1 MKKRTCKRLL
11 AGFLA
16 AALLG
21 LTACTGAP
29 PAADPQPQEA
39 AEIPSEEAAE
49 ELTAEQETE
58 ESTMEEQKETKKVQ
72 QEKEETT
79 QNSTASAL
87 AIILNSKPFAL
98 TKTQYE
104 VVSEDFSAESDGK
117 AIVGT
122 VFTPD
127 DGQELHPVVI
137 LSHGFANIGT
147 WLNYKAQ
154 SLAASGFVALT
165 FDFRGG
171 SSMSRSEG
179 ETTDMTIGTETA
191 DLMAVIDAVKQLPGV
206 DTQKIFLLGES
217 YGGLVSARTAAQR
230 DDIAGLI
237 LCYPALHSSDAA
249 HAAFASYDS
258 IPETMAVGSVV
269 TGRAM
274 WQELWDMDI
283 YADIAPYTGPV
294 LILHGTA
301 DTDVNYAYSVRAYR
315 AYEDAQLVLIEGGT
329 HCFLDKD
336 DEKTVF
342 YTIYQFLA
350 RQCDLPIDR

>member
-1 MKKRTCKRLL
+1 MKKHIHKKLL
-11 AGFLA
+11 AVFLA
-16 AALLG
+16 TTLLG
-21 LTACTGAP
+21 LTACAGTESASKP
-29 PAADPQPQEA
+29 QTQETADESAEDAAKETVTEQETEETNMENQNGTK
-39 AEIPSEEAAE
+39 EIQ
-49 ELTAEQETE
+49 QETE
-58 ESTMEEQKETKKVQ
+58 ESTQD
-72 QEKEETT
+72 
-79 QNSTASAL
+79 STASAL
-87 AIILNSKPFAL
+87 SIILNSKPFAL

-104 VVSEDFSAESDGK
+104 VLSEDFRTESDGK

-137 LSHGFANIGT
+137 LSHGFSNIGS

-154 SLAASGFVALT
+154 SLAASGFVTLT

-171 SSMSRSEG
+171 SPMSRSEG
-179 ETTDMTIGTETA
+179 ETQDMTIGTETA

-237 LCYPALHSSDAA
+237 LCYPALHSADCA
-249 HAAFASYDS
+249 HALFASYDS
-258 IPETMAVGSVV
+258 IPETLTVGTVV

-274 WQELWDMDI
+274 WQELWNMDI
-283 YADIAPYTGPV
+283 FADIAPYTGPV
-294 LILHGTA
+294 ILLHGTA
-301 DTDVNYAYSVRAYR
+301 DTDVNYEYSIRAYR
-315 AYEDAQLVLIEGGT
+315 AYENAQLVLIEGGT

-350 RQCDLPIDR
+350 RQCDLPVNR

>member
-1 MKKRTCKRLL
+1 MKKRRLKKLL
-11 AGFLA
+11 AVFFA
-16 AALLG
+16 ATLLG
-21 LTACTGAP
+21 LTACANSK
-29 PAADPQPQEA
+29 AVAEPQGQETAEKA
-39 AEIPSEEAAE
+39 AEKAA
-49 ELTAEQETE
+49 AEQEAEDT
-58 ESTMEEQKETKKVQ
+58 TMENEHTENNATD
-72 QEKEETT
+72 
-79 QNSTASAL
+79 AL
-87 AIILNSKPFAL
+87 TLILNSKPFAL

-104 VVSEDFSAESDGK
+104 VLSEDFCTESDGK
-117 AIVGT
+117 AIIGT

-127 DGQELHPVVI
+127 DKQDLHTVVI
-137 LSHGFANIGT
+137 LSHGFANIGS

-154 SLAASGFVALT
+154 ALAASGFMSLT

-171 SSMSRSEG
+171 SPLSRSEG
-179 ETTDMTIGTETA
+179 ATQDMTIGTETA

-217 YGGLVSARTAAQR
+217 YGGLVSARTAVQR

-237 LCYPALHSSDAA
+237 LCYPALHSADAA
-249 HAAFASYDS
+249 HATFTSYDS
-258 IPETMAVGSVV
+258 IPETLTVGSVV

-274 WQELWDMDI
+274 WQELWNMDI

-301 DTDVNYAYSVRAYR
+301 DTDVNYEYSVRAYR
-315 AYEDAQLVLIEGGT
+315 AYENAQLVLVEGGT

-336 DEKTVF
+336 DEKTVY

-350 RQCDLPIDR
+350 RECDLPVDR